1 MAEDFN
7 SKPYASSFTPVSI
20 AIYKAGDDSQPYANI
35 VTLVTHVQY
44 HESVL
49 WPAYGATMVVLIML
63 KIMANMPIQGFER
76 VEMKVIDAK
85 EEEFNFK
92 FRVWKVANRISAERR
107 QIYTLCLI
115 SEEGLL
121 MKELELT
128 ES

>member
-7 SKPYASSFTPVSI
+7 SKPYASSFKPVSI

-49 WPAYGATMVVLIML
+49 WPAYGATMVVVDNAENLV
-63 KIMANMPIQGFER
+63 ANMPIQGFER

-85 EEEFNFK
+85 EEEFGK
-92 FRVWKVANRISAERR
+92 LLIELVLKGDR
-107 QIYTLCLI
+107 YTRYV
-115 SEEGLL
+115 
-121 MKELELT
+121 
-128 ES
+128 

>member
-20 AIYKAGDDSQPYANI
+20 TIYKAGDDSQPYANI

-49 WPAYGATMVVLIML
+49 WPAYGATMVVFDNAENL
-63 KIMANMPIQGFER
+63 MANMPIQGFER

-107 QIYTLCLI
+107 QIYTCLLYT
-115 SEEGLL
+115 SDAADE
-121 MKELELT
+121 
-128 ES
+128 

>member
-7 SKPYASSFTPVSI
+7 SKPYASSFKPVSI

-49 WPAYGATMVVLIML
+49 WPAYGATMVVFDNAENL
-63 KIMANMPIQGFER
+63 MANMPIQGFER

-85 EEEFNFK
+85 EEEFN
-92 FRVWKVANRISAERR
+92 
-107 QIYTLCLI
+107 LI
-115 SEEGLL
+115 IDEICIQ
-121 MKELELT
+121 
-128 ES
+128 